1 MNPTVRVIQVHLE
14 NIGAMVDTPVSKEVW
29 DVIPVQFKGAAANK
43 LANELAVIE
52 KSFMN
57 IPKVRWKT
65 QANQVGLSLAI
76 RGVQR
81 IWLEDLRRAVDGQGA
96 TRGIATA

>member
-1 MNPTVRVIQVHLE
+1 MKPSTRVIQVHLE
-14 NIGAMVDTPVSKEVW
+14 NIGAMVDTPVPKEIW
-29 DVIPVQFKGAAANK
+29 DEIPVQFKGAAANK
-43 LANELAVIE
+43 LAKELASIE

-57 IPKVRWKT
+57 IPKVRWRT

-81 IWLEDLRRAVDGQGA
+81 KFLEDLGRAVGDQGA
-96 TRGIATA
+96 MKGIVTA